1 MPNVISDGPA
11 GPPPPASKQPPT
23 KYVTAQEQQASRE
36 RWANLEP
43 FTREMMAKVLK
54 EQEEEALANASST
67 PVIFSV
73 HD

>member
-11 GPPPPASKQPPT
+11 GPPAPASKQPPT
-23 KYVTAQEQQASRE
+23 KYVTAQEQQAALDRM
-36 RWANLEP
+36 NNPKP
-43 FTREMMAKVLK
+43 FTKEMMAKVMK

-67 PVIFSV
+67 PVIFPV